1 MKTIGV
7 KGYCTIV
14 FISLLSALSAAQNNS
29 AECATIQFHLTQ
41 LTTTIQ
47 SLCSSV
53 ELAPSSNNVEWE
65 SITLEQIGTINMR
78 STSEQSFIIP
88 VSSIPTTA
96 KEVLVYI
103 YAFMGSSSS
112 RTSLMTIH
120 TEKSHTRKFKKYLP
134 IKTYHQSAWSS
145 VSENMWF
152 PLTSNRRIYV
162 KLSSVT
168 TGNVS
173 GYINVIGYR

>member
-1 MKTIGV
+1 M
-7 KGYCTIV
+7 
-14 FISLLSALSAAQNNS
+14 A
-29 AECATIQFHLTQ
+29 
-41 LTTTIQ
+41 
-47 SLCSSV
+47 
-53 ELAPSSNNVEWE
+53 
-65 SITLEQIGTINMR
+65 

-103 YAFMGSSSS
+103 YAIMGSSSDS
-112 RTSLMTIH
+112 ISLMTIH
-120 TEKSHTRKFKKYLP
+120 TEISHTRKFKKYMP
-134 IKTYHQSAWSS
+134 IKTYKQNAWSS

-162 KLSSVT
+162 SLSKAT
-168 TGNVS
+168 TGKNVH